1 MQRSTSSTSTT
12 GTVTALSTTE
22 RPGLIQLTPAAARGE
37 LRIRGQRLRVDP
49 EARARL
55 ERRAK
60 LLAWIGNGWH
70 LVEFAVALAAGIVAG
85 SVALVGFGLDS
96 LIEVAAAG
104 VVIWLF
110 SGGRGSSPAAERR
123 AQQLVAASYALLV
136 VYIGVEAVRDLADAR
151 HAAVSWVGIGLAA
164 FTAPTMPLL
173 ARAKRR
179 VGQALNS
186 SATVS
191 EAGQNMICAY
201 LSIAL
206 LVGLL
211 LNALVGWWW
220 ADPAAALV
228 IAALAGREGLE
239 SWRGESCDCC

>member
-1 MQRSTSSTSTT
+1 MSTS
-12 GTVTALSTTE
+12 E
-22 RPGLIQLTPAAARGE
+22 RPGLIRLMPAAARGE
-37 LRIRGQRLRVDP
+37 LRVLGQRPTMATD
-49 EARARL
+49 ERAGL

-60 LLAWIGNGWH
+60 LLAWAGSGWH

-110 SGGRGSSPAAERR
+110 SGGRGASHAAERR
-123 AQQLVAASYALLV
+123 AQQLIAASYGLLV
-136 VYIGVEAVRDLADAR
+136 ASIAVEAVRDLVGA
-151 HAAVSWVGIGLAA
+151 HHPAVSWVGIGLAA

-179 VGQALNS
+179 VGQALSS

-201 LSIAL
+201 
-206 LVGLL
+206 
-211 LNALVGWWW
+211 
-220 ADPAAALV
+220 P
-228 IAALAGREGLE
+228 
-239 SWRGESCDCC
+239 